1 VQIPK
6 PLILILLTRLFAG
19 AQGGTAGSPAPTIKA
34 PVTPNQHNNRYNI
47 TYLTTPQSWKT
58 AAGRVTSGEVY
69 EALVNNLTRSLS
81 DKGFDRVKPL
91 DVQCCN
97 VQLQI
102 LNAGSTQ
109 NNFSLRVRVTVLDV
123 DNQTIYVKEYR
134 GEGAQVSNAEA
145 QLAKAAMADSDLL
158 KAMAHR

>member
-1 VQIPK
+1 MQIPK
-6 PLILILLTRLFAG
+6 PLILIFLTPLFAG
-19 AQGGTAGSPAPTIKA
+19 AQGGTAGNPAPTIKS
-34 PVTPNQHNNRYNI
+34 PVTPNQRNNRYNI

-58 AAGRVTSGEVY
+58 AAGRATSGEVY

-123 DNQTIYVKEYR
+123 DNQTI
-134 GEGAQVSNAEA
+134 
-145 QLAKAAMADSDLL
+145 
-158 KAMAHR
+158 